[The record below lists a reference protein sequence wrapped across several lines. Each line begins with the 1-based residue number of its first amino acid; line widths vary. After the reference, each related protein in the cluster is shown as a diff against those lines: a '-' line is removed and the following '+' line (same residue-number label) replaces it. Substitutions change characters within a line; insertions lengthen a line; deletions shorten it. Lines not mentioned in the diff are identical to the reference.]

1 MGLNFGHIRY
11 ICIYVNI
18 YVCMCLY
25 MCVYVYV
32 SMCIQAGHVLGA
44 CMFGIEIAGRKI
56 LYTGDYTTKQVLIY
70 LYICIHLH
78 TYTSTHLHIYIH
90 TYTSTHTST
99 YMQDRHL
106 IPAEIPLF
114 TPDVLIIESTFG
126 TQTHDTVENR
136 EKRIT
141 RQQMYRC
148 IDVFVLVC
156 GYIYVY
162 MCVSV
167 FKQMCVY

>member
-1 MGLNFGHIRY
+1 MCVCVY
-11 ICIYVNI
+11 ICV
-18 YVCMCLY
+18 Y
-25 MCVYVYV
+25 MYMFLCVYRLG
-32 SMCIQAGHVLGA
+32 MCWEHVCLELKLLEEKYY
-44 CMFGIEIAGRKI
+44 ILEIIR
-56 LYTGDYTTKQVLIY
+56 LNRY
-70 LYICIHLH
+70 LYIYTFAYIYIH
-78 TYTSTHLHIYIH
+78 THLHIYIH